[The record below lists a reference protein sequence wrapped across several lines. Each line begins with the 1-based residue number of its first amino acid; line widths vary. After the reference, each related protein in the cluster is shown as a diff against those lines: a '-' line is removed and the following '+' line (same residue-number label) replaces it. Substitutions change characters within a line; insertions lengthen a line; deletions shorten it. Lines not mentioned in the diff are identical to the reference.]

1 MLPCNLCRTLTEES
15 DLTGGVCSVC
25 SPWWP
30 SVKSKVELTPA
41 WQKDAEEC
49 KFSDDIM
56 SIEEF
61 NHLSKNVVP
70 VVPLCGCRIGVVGSI
85 GLVGERI
92 QRETHGTIGRVVD
105 LEVLVIGGSFGVFAE
120 EQRAVLC
127 CGK

>member
-15 DLTGGVCSVC
+15 NLSGGVCSVC

-56 SIEEF
+56 KWIEE
-61 NHLSKNVVP
+61 NNVQPDDEGWAEVLSKIMEDVDPSELLDEWND
-70 VVPLCGCRIGVVGSI
+70 S
-85 GLVGERI
+85 
-92 QRETHGTIGRVVD
+92 TISLILQD
-105 LEVLVIGGSFGVFAE
+105 PIS
-120 EQRAVLC
+120 
-127 CGK
+127 